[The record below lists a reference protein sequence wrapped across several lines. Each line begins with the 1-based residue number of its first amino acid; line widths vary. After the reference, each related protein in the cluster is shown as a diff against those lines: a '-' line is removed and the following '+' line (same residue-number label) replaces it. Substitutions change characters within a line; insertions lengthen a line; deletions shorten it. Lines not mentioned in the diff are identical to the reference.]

1 MVSVHHVCFSKDSSW
16 GYMEETEE
24 AKIRISTDFILP
36 PLCQK
41 IVTSA
46 DNNGEVGGKM
56 CLRQF
61 RTLLYLTLHRLHRF
75 HHRTI
80 RDDEF

>member
-1 MVSVHHVCFSKDSSW
+1 MFAFRKIRVGVYGRDGGGKDSHLHRFHFAA
-16 GYMEETEE
+16 M
-24 AKIRISTDFILP
+24 
-36 PLCQK
+36 CQK

-61 RTLLYLTLHRLHRF
+61 RTLLYLTLHRLSS
-75 HHRTI
+75 I
-80 RDDEF
+80 PPQNN